1 MLVNDLDLEV
11 VSPSAVTY
19 HPWVLDPDDPS
30 APATTGVDDLNNV
43 EQVLVPSPESGTW
56 TVRVVATLLPEPD
69 QDFSLVTNVG
79 APPDAP
85 PAAPTGL
92 GAEPGANEG
101 EIQLSW
107 NANAEPDFDHYRLE
121 RDTTALFGAG
131 KTSFEIA
138 GEGYLDTGREL
149 GTTYFYRLF
158 AVDAASNESAPSD
171 TVSLALEGTGVP
183 DLSAA
188 SLALIRP
195 NPFTSETTVAYT
207 VPSAGAA
214 VAVRVYDVR
223 GRLVRTLAEGPR
235 GGGAHS
241 AVWDGRD
248 SSGRIVS
255 PGIYFCRA
263 EIGGWTEVRKVVLL
277 R

>member
-1 MLVNDLDLEV
+1 
-11 VSPSAVTY
+11 
-19 HPWVLDPDDPS
+19 
-30 APATTGVDDLNNV
+30 
-43 EQVLVPSPESGTW
+43 
-56 TVRVVATLLPEPD
+56 
-69 QDFSLVTNVG
+69 
-79 APPDAP
+79 
-85 PAAPTGL
+85 
-92 GAEPGANEG
+92 
-101 EIQLSW
+101 
-107 NANAEPDFDHYRLE
+107 
-121 RDTTALFGAG
+121 
-131 KTSFEIA
+131 
-138 GEGYLDTGREL
+138 
-149 GTTYFYRLF
+149 
-158 AVDAASNESAPSD
+158 
-171 TVSLALEGTGVP
+171 VSLALEGTGVP